1 MNFNELFGKNVIYDN
16 LTSHKKAGFWL
27 LFRKHIFGQPVGGV
41 EVGLGRSGVG
51 FNHRIF
57 VLSTFINIF
66 NSNNNRKYL
75 FNTKGA
81 FD

>member
-51 FNHRIF
+51 FNHRP
-57 VLSTFINIF
+57 S
-66 NSNNNRKYL
+66 
-75 FNTKGA
+75 
-81 FD
+81 